1 MFAKPLADAPAL
13 WDSALPIKHLSKD
26 DPPMLILH
34 GTADKTTPLDQSERF
49 HQVAKE
55 IGVPCELVMIE
66 GAPHSFHLQPKQRD
80 LRPVV
85 IGFFDKHL
93 KPNG

>member
-1 MFAKPLADAPAL
+1 
-13 WDSALPIKHLSKD
+13 
-26 DPPMLILH
+26 MLILH
-34 GTADKTTPLDQSERF
+34 GTADKTTPLDQSQRF
-49 HQVAKE
+49 CRAANE
-55 IGVPCELVMIE
+55 SGVPCELMIIE
-66 GAPHSFHLQPKQRD
+66 GAPHSFHLQPRQQD